1 MTAVSWMKR
10 ICEAAS
16 GLSIADPAFSP
27 RSEHAS
33 GNVTG
38 SYFTFM
44 PRCVFVGGT
53 VYIESK
59 YDHFR

>member
-1 MTAVSWMKR
+1 MKR

-44 PRCVFVGGT
+44 PRCVFVGGA
-53 VYIESK
+53 VYVESK

>member
-1 MTAVSWMKR
+1 MSWMKR

-16 GLSIADPAFSP
+16 GSSIADPAFSL
-27 RSEHAS
+27 SEHAS

-44 PRCVFVGGT
+44 PRCVFVGGA
-53 VYIESK
+53 VYVESK